1 MDNSI
6 CYIVGAGEQFHPL
19 PHPAQG
25 DLVIAADGGYA
36 FLAAAGIAADIF
48 VGDFDSLAPESKA
61 DGAGGAGNAG
71 GAQKPAFPASCRVV
85 PLPVIKDC
93 TDTAA
98 AIELGLEAGYRRFY
112 IYGGTGGRP
121 DHTLANIQCLAAIA
135 RRGGQASLIDRDNV
149 ITCICNGSLSF
160 PPQDSGFISVFSLSD
175 CSKGVSESGLKYTI
189 TDARLTNTVPLGV
202 SNEFTGAAS
211 EISVQNGT
219 LIIVY
224 PYQLLPRAVYKS
236 YI

>member
-1 MDNSI
+1 MNKSI

-19 PHPAQG
+19 PRPAQG

-61 DGAGGAGNAG
+61 SGASEAD
-71 GAQKPAFPASCRVV
+71 GAQKPSFPASCRVV
-85 PLPVIKDC
+85 TLPVIKDC

-135 RRGGQASLIDRDNV
+135 RRGGQASLIDRDNI

-175 CSKGVSESGLKYTI
+175 FSQGVSESGLKYTI
-189 TDARLTNTVPLGV
+189 TDAKLTNTVPLGV

-211 EISVQNGT
+211 EISVQKGT

-224 PYQLLPRAVYKS
+224 PYQLLNRAVYKS

>member
-1 MDNSI
+1 MNKSI

-19 PHPAQG
+19 PRPAQG

-61 DGAGGAGNAG
+61 SGASEAD

-98 AIELGLEAGYRRFY
+98 AIELGLAEGYRRFY

-121 DHTLANIQCLAAIA
+121 DHTMANIQCLAAIA
-135 RRGGQASLIDRDNV
+135 RRGGQASLIDRDNI

-175 CSKGVSESGLKYTI
+175 FSQGVSESGLKYTI
-189 TDARLTNTVPLGV
+189 TDAKLTNTVPLGV

-211 EISVQNGT
+211 EISVQKGT

-224 PYQLLPRAVYKS
+224 PYQLLNRAVYKS